1 MQIKESKPI
10 YVIDRQGLGIFF
22 YGFSGRG
29 KEEILFGAAVV
40 VEVVVDVVV
49 EVVVD
54 VVVVVVGV
62 DLVVE
67 HHNSAHHGL
76 QVGQLLVQLSG

>member
-1 MQIKESKPI
+1 MKESKPI

-22 YGFSGRG
+22 YGFSRRG
-29 KEEILFGAAVV
+29 KEEILVGAAVEVEEVV
-40 VEVVVDVVV
+40 VEVVVVV
-49 EVVVD
+49 
-54 VVVVVVGV
+54 VVVVVVG
-62 DLVVE
+62 VE

>member
-29 KEEILFGAAVV
+29 KEEILVGAAVEVEEVV
-40 VEVVVDVVV
+40 VEVVV
-49 EVVVD
+49 
-54 VVVVVVGV
+54 VVVVVVG
-62 DLVVE
+62 VE

>member
-29 KEEILFGAAVV
+29 KEEILVGAAVEVEEVV
-40 VEVVVDVVV
+40 VEVVVVVVVVVVDVVV
-49 EVVVD
+49 E
-54 VVVVVVGV
+54 
-62 DLVVE
+62 
-67 HHNSAHHGL
+67 HHNLAHHGL